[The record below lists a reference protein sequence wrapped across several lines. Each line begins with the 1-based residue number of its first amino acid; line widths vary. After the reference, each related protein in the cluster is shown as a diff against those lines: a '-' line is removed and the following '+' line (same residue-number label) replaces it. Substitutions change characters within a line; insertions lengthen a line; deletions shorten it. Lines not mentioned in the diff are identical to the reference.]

1 MNRDEFYTILLNT
14 FPHSPT
20 TGQQRLLGKLVN
32 FVFRPDQKS
41 MFVLKGYAGTG
52 KTTVIS
58 SLVKALQQTTKRSVL
73 LAPTGRAAKVLS
85 SYSGRH
91 ASTIHRKIYLITTA
105 PGGMVRLAL
114 TKNMH
119 RNTFFLVDEAS
130 MIPDQNA
137 EFNSFFSGHNLLDDL
152 IQYVYSGV
160 NNRLILIGDTAQLPP
175 VGLELSPALDL
186 QYLKSS
192 YHYSIYYDELNDVV
206 RQSLDSGVLANA
218 TEIRN
223 SLDNTTIEELIKL
236 DGFDDIQSIN
246 GEMLEEY
253 LNDAFPSNSFNNSV
267 IVTRTNKRA
276 NVFNQEVRN
285 RILFRE
291 NEIATGDLLMVV
303 RNNYF
308 WLEDTSAPGFLANG
322 DIIEIQKIIGYEE
335 MYDLRFADVVVRML
349 DYPDEHD
356 INIKIMLD
364 TLQAE
369 GPSLPQDQ
377 MNQLF
382 ESVMQDYDDLPS
394 RRKRV
399 ESVKNNP
406 HFNAVQVKFA
416 YALTCHKTQGGQWEN
431 VFIDLGYLNEEH
443 INRSFFRWLYT
454 AFTRATKKL
463 YLVNF
468 PEKFFA

>member
-1 MNRDEFYTILLNT
+1 
-14 FPHSPT
+14 
-20 TGQQRLLGKLVN
+20 
-32 FVFRPDQKS
+32 